1 MNANGIIKIM
11 ERIDKLPYK
20 CILFDGKWGIG
31 KSYAIE
37 EAVKGKDN
45 VCEIS
50 LFGLENS
57 QYIYHEILFQ
67 FLLKDGL
74 GGSIGTEAKKVL
86 DACALFSGKIAKVKA
101 AVDSV
106 LAEREL
112 FLAMTKKF
120 EKYHII
126 ILDDVERISDSVNFQ
141 EVLGIVEE
149 LKKCNYV
156 KVVLIANSE
165 ELNEDNKKLLE
176 KYCEKVIDRD
186 YNITEKSEEINWA
199 SLGIDA
205 SFITNF
211 LRKHSVSNLRT
222 LQKAQNFYDD
232 VKVLCAEVGNEVFQ
246 EEIRLVCYAIVVE
259 DTDALYYSKNNSQ
272 NNDAVSKIM
281 VETSNRF
288 DNRLLNYLREIKSS
302 KSLIDLIY
310 RYYINQAN
318 IQKEELE
325 VQFKLFSKAGKK
337 PNFYKTDEEISE
349 VLDEWKNELENIST
363 IGALNHIVDEYVLW
377 SQIIGRDYSVILEKY
392 KEMLH
397 TMLWDTVQTGDES
410 ILNYSGAMLD
420 FSITTDVIKEHY
432 NVEIEKLRRKIIDFY
447 IDYLKQRSED
457 KIAFNYSYKLRQY
470 YDNVYYKEIIDEQIE
485 ELLLRSS
492 FPVDNMNENK
502 YHTCYN
508 ILAVLYKHDRDILL
522 KYCDELIE
530 QCDGM
535 AKHRIKRIMEEVM
548 R

>member
-20 CILFDGKWGIG
+20 SILFDGKWGIG

-45 VCEIS
+45 VCKIS

-57 QYIYHEILFQ
+57 QYIYHEIVFQ

-74 GGSIGTEAKKVL
+74 GGSIGTGAKKVL
-86 DACALFSGKIAKVKA
+86 DACASFSDKIAKVKV

-120 EKYHII
+120 EEYHII

-149 LKKCNYV
+149 LKKCNYI

-186 YNITEKSEEINWA
+186 YNITEKADEINWA
-199 SLGIDA
+199 SMGIDA

-232 VKVLCAEVGNEVFQ
+232 VKVLCAEVGNEEFQ
-246 EEIRLVCYAIVVE
+246 EEIRLICYAIVVE
-259 DTDALYYSKNNSQ
+259 DTDALYYSLENSK
-272 NNDAVSKIM
+272 NNDAVSKVM
-281 VETSNRF
+281 VETRNRF

-302 KSLIDLIY
+302 RSLIDLIY
-310 RYYINQAN
+310 KYYINEAN
-318 IQKEELE
+318 MEKEELE
-325 VQFKLFSKAGKK
+325 AQFKLFLKAGKK

-377 SQIIGRDYSVILEKY
+377 SQTIGRDCSVILEKY

-397 TMLWDTVQTGDES
+397 TMLWDTVQTGDEN

-432 NVEIEKLRRKIIDFY
+432 NVEIEKLTRKIIDLY
-447 IDYLKQRSED
+447 IDYVGD
-457 KIAFNYSYKLRQY
+457 MI
-470 YDNVYYKEIIDEQIE
+470 
-485 ELLLRSS
+485 
-492 FPVDNMNENK
+492 
-502 YHTCYN
+502 
-508 ILAVLYKHDRDILL
+508 
-522 KYCDELIE
+522 
-530 QCDGM
+530 
-535 AKHRIKRIMEEVM
+535 
-548 R
+548 

>member
-45 VCEIS
+45 VCKIS

-67 FLLKDGL
+67 LLLKDGL
-74 GGSIGTEAKKVL
+74 GGSIGTGAKKVL
-86 DACALFSGKIAKVKA
+86 DACASFSDKIAKVKA

-120 EKYHII
+120 EEYHII

-149 LKKCNYV
+149 LKKCNYI

-176 KYCEKVIDRD
+176 KYCEKIIDRD
-186 YNITEKSEEINWA
+186 YNITEKADEINWA
-199 SLGIDA
+199 SMGIDA

-232 VKVLCAEVGNEVFQ
+232 VKVLCAEVGNEEFQ
-246 EEIRLVCYAIVVE
+246 EEIRLICYAIVVE
-259 DTDALYYSKNNSQ
+259 DTDALYYSLENSK
-272 NNDAVSKIM
+272 NNDAVSKLWLKQ
-281 VETSNRF
+281 E
-288 DNRLLNYLREIKSS
+288 
-302 KSLIDLIY
+302 IDLI
-310 RYYINQAN
+310 
-318 IQKEELE
+318 
-325 VQFKLFSKAGKK
+325 
-337 PNFYKTDEEISE
+337 
-349 VLDEWKNELENIST
+349 
-363 IGALNHIVDEYVLW
+363 IV
-377 SQIIGRDYSVILEKY
+377 S
-392 KEMLH
+392 
-397 TMLWDTVQTGDES
+397 
-410 ILNYSGAMLD
+410 
-420 FSITTDVIKEHY
+420 
-432 NVEIEKLRRKIIDFY
+432 
-447 IDYLKQRSED
+447 
-457 KIAFNYSYKLRQY
+457 
-470 YDNVYYKEIIDEQIE
+470 
-485 ELLLRSS
+485 
-492 FPVDNMNENK
+492 
-502 YHTCYN
+502 
-508 ILAVLYKHDRDILL
+508 
-522 KYCDELIE
+522 
-530 QCDGM
+530 
-535 AKHRIKRIMEEVM
+535 
-548 R
+548 